1 MSVMSTYVDDGM
13 FVMRS
18 CATKVRQRSEPTMMF
33 SFPRMETLVGAAV
46 GAAMLNLKRHLEVRL
61 GDFHLVSSTWFEKK
75 GIDFGL

>member
-1 MSVMSTYVDDGM
+1 
-13 FVMRS
+13 
-18 CATKVRQRSEPTMMF
+18 MMF